1 MFNRLRHRLR
11 RNFYRA
17 MENNDVTLEQL
28 KQMQNE
34 GATIIDARSPLEYKE
49 GHIQGAISLP
59 EYEIRKNI
67 NKYIKNQN
75 EKIVLY
81 CQTGH
86 RSKRAQN
93 ELLKMGY
100 NNVFNLYNGLQ
111 NYWDFLLCVLKCEI

>member
-34 GATIIDARSPLEYKE
+34 GATIIDVRSPLEYKE

-86 RSKRAQN
+86 YLLPLRSA
-93 ELLKMGY
+93 
-100 NNVFNLYNGLQ
+100 LYTSIIIVSAM
-111 NYWDFLLCVLKCEI
+111 DCTS